1 MGFLDR
7 LFGSQPRQ
15 APPVPQNPYARQGY
29 PTPAQAAQPP
39 RSEDEVAVERY
50 RYLLRTAP
58 PETIEQVHAEAFAKL
73 SPDQRQAVLAE
84 LKAGLP
90 PAEQPQSSDPQ
101 TLARAATRA
110 EYMQPG
116 FMERTTQRSGGF
128 GSSMGGSIVG
138 TVIGYVIGSALVSSF
153 MGPSGYEQGYA
164 DGSTDAAGDTGADGS
179 GADASGA
186 DASGWSGDAS
196 GWGGDSGSADFGGDF
211 GGDFGF

>member
-7 LFGSQPRQ
+7 LFGTQPRQ

-73 SPDQRQAVLAE
+73 SPDQRQTVLAE
-84 LKAGLP
+84 LKSGLP
-90 PAEQPQSSDPQ
+90 PAEQPHSSDPQ

-116 FMERTTQRSGGF
+116 FMERTMQRSGGF

-138 TVIGYVIGSALVSSF
+138 TVIGYVIGSAIVSSF
-153 MGPSGYEQGYA
+153 MGPSGYDQGYA
-164 DGSTDAAGDTGADGS
+164 DGSTDASGDTGADGS
-179 GADASGA
+179 GADGSGA
-186 DASGWSGDAS
+186 DAAGWGGDAS